1 VAPSNIPYSDTPS
14 RRFDL
19 VTSRL
24 LRYDSYVSI
33 HHGGRFEGSGLT
45 AVAEAPVGVVFR
57 TKKSPEQGPERRTPD
72 GATSREARAKIAT
85 LVRCLA
91 IEMVPPRSL
100 VSNRRNPRRHSDRQ
114 ILQIAAS
121 VQTFGFVTPLLV
133 DESSTVIAGYGRLA
147 TALRIGMN
155 EVPVVRV
162 DHLTT
167 EQKRAYMLADNRL
180 AELSDWD
187 PELIKI
193 ELAELSDLDLDF
205 DLEVSQDDKYGEGRA
220 IAIMYQGH

>member
-1 VAPSNIPYSDTPS
+1 
-14 RRFDL
+14 
-19 VTSRL
+19 
-24 LRYDSYVSI
+24 
-33 HHGGRFEGSGLT
+33 
-45 AVAEAPVGVVFR
+45 
-57 TKKSPEQGPERRTPD
+57 
-72 GATSREARAKIAT
+72 
-85 LVRCLA
+85 
-91 IEMVPPRSL
+91 MVPPRSL